1 MPVAGVEANYMQAM
15 KNADDMLDHIMDAV
29 DQNGDGK
36 IQFEG
41 TVTLNLMHARQLPT
55 MHKG

>member
-1 MPVAGVEANYMQAM
+1 MQAM